1 MITLFIDTHSSFA
14 IMALYKDEKLWLK
27 KEMDGQQNHSSICMP
42 SLVSLLEEA
51 QINLDDIS
59 DIVVVIGPGSF
70 TGVRLGVTIAKTI
83 AYTKN
88 IPIRTLTSLELF
100 LNSSLT
106 CLYMAMPEK
115 NGFFVG
121 KLNEQKDAFVE
132 YFYLSKLEF
141 EDFKNDHSVCGD
153 NSINY
158 DSIISYAHMKESI
171 NPHAVNPFYVKKI
184 EVEK

>member
-27 KEMDGQQNHSSICMP
+27 KEIDGQQNHSSICMP

-100 LNSSLT
+100 LNSSLIFLSCT
-106 CLYMAMPEK
+106 KYFLLLCSLFTILFK
-115 NGFFVG
+115 VLLFFLFLPIIIYSSVPIIGNIIKIIIHG
-121 KLNEQKDAFVE
+121 KV
-132 YFYLSKLEF
+132 
-141 EDFKNDHSVCGD
+141 
-153 NSINY
+153 
-158 DSIISYAHMKESI
+158 
-171 NPHAVNPFYVKKI
+171 
-184 EVEK
+184 